1 MNVIDYNNAFI
12 QAIAKSFPR
21 RTRTTKYPIP
31 RKTRTPNNNE
41 KQLRTSKTN
50 RKRTQDIE

>member
-21 RTRTTKYPIP
+21 RTMTPKYLIS
-31 RKTRTPNNNE
+31 RKTRITINKE
-41 KQLRTSKTN
+41 KVLQN
-50 RKRTQDIE
+50 F